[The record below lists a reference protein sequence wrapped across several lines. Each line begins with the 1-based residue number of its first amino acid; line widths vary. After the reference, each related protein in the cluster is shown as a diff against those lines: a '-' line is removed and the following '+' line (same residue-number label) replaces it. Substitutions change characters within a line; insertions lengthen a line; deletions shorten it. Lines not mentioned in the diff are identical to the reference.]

1 MSCHS
6 ITFQV
11 SYWQIEIPL
20 KIRMLEY
27 YTFPTFLFNSFNQF
41 LDFYTSEKVV
51 SIHFLADT
59 PDKEAYSPQ
68 RQQ

>member
-1 MSCHS
+1 
-6 ITFQV
+6 
-11 SYWQIEIPL
+11 
-20 KIRMLEY
+20 MLEY
-27 YTFPTFLFNSFNQF
+27 YTFPTFLFSSFNQF

-59 PDKEAYSPQ
+59 SDKEAYSTQ